1 MVTQKQEEVSKYFL
15 QDGDVSEEDKGDA
28 AAHKD
33 EENKANVTST
43 KMH

>member
-15 QDGDVSEEDKGDA
+15 QDGEVSEEEKGGEA
-28 AAHKD
+28 AQK
-33 EENKANVTST
+33 EEANKAHLTST